1 MAINIK
7 KYVDITSG
15 VGGGASVAQR
25 SLGLRMFT
33 TNVLLP
39 VNTLV
44 EFTTLEDVGTYFT
57 TTSEEYKRAAFYFGW
72 VSKSIQTPK
81 EISFYA
87 WDETV
92 GTDTLTECLTK
103 SAQLSNNF
111 GSFAFMD
118 SIALTL
124 TEVEEIATWN
134 AAQNVMFIYCQ
145 SVTVANASAWSTAL
159 LGFAGTG
166 LVLTTGVA
174 NQYPELMPAVILAA
188 TDYNAVNG
196 TQNYMFQQFDTLTPT
211 VTTTPLSNTYDS
223 ERINY
228 LGQTQTAGQYL
239 AFFQRGDLMG
249 GSTAPIA
256 MNVYANEMWFKD
268 ALTSKLM
275 QLLLALPK
283 VSANTRG
290 KAQIMTVLQ
299 GAINLAVNNGTISV
313 GKTLTDTQILY
324 VTNQS
329 GDNNA
334 WQKVQSIGYWV
345 TVTIQSYTG
354 SSGATEY
361 KAVYTIIYSKDD
373 CVRSI
378 TGSHVLI

>member
-33 TNVLLP
+33 TNATLP
-39 VNTLV
+39 VDTLV

-57 TTSEEYKRAAFYFGW
+57 TTSEEYYRALQYFGF
-72 VSKSIQTPK
+72 VSKSIQTPQK
-81 EISFYA
+81 ISFFA
-87 WDETV
+87 WDHAGSE
-92 GTDTLTECLTK
+92 TLTDCLTK

-111 GSFAFMD
+111 GSFAFID
-118 SIALTL
+118 SLALTL
-124 TEVEEIATWN
+124 TQVEEIATWN
-134 AAQNVMFIYCQ
+134 AAQNVMFMFCQ
-145 SVTVANASAWSTAL
+145 SVTAANASAWSTAL
-159 LGFAGTG
+159 IGFAGTA
-166 LVLTTGVA
+166 LILTAGATH
-174 NQYPELMPAVILAA
+174 QYPELMPSVVLAA

-196 TQNYMFQQFDTLTPT
+196 TQNYMFQQFDSLTPT
-211 VTTTPLSNTYDS
+211 VTTTTLSNTYDT

-345 TVTIQSYTG
+345 TVSIQSYTG
-354 SSGATEY
+354 ASGATEY

-378 TGSHVLI
+378 SGSHVLI